1 MNVYNIEQNEIEDP
15 LAKEI
20 HQLITYGFNLGELN
34 TCKKKKSKS
43 SYNKNYV
50 TKSNLLING
59 IFNNTN
65 YVNKIIYLDFRDSK

>member
-1 MNVYNIEQNEIEDP
+1 MDLTLES
-15 LAKEI
+15 
-20 HQLITYGFNLGELN
+20 LILV
-34 TCKKKKSKS
+34 KKKSKS